1 MSGFIPK
8 ILVLGHSFVR
18 RLRDDLNAQFDPRA
32 SVNFHLPES
41 GYIQLQG
48 IGGRTVEKMFKHDL
62 SFVQQYKPDV
72 LFLEIGTN
80 DLSICAP
87 EVVGSKIDDL
97 ARPLRDKYNVRVVG
111 VCQVINRNVA
121 YSETPDHRFNA
132 KAGLRQYLSVVL
144 SDEPGIF
151 LWKHRDFLRLIG
163 LCSPR
168 MACI

>member
-72 LFLEIGTN
+72 LILEIGTN

-97 ARPLRDKYNVRVVG
+97 ARLLRDKYTMF
-111 VCQVINRNVA
+111 A
-121 YSETPDHRFNA
+121 WSAFA
-132 KAGLRQYLSVVL
+132 K
-144 SDEPGIF
+144 
-151 LWKHRDFLRLIG
+151 
-163 LCSPR
+163 
-168 MACI
+168 